1 MMRNIFIQ
9 SKYQRNEIDPD
20 EVLLDA
26 TNLPEYDTHQFE
38 GRLERP
44 IQPLSIILLASV
56 FAIIGLVFFGRL
68 FFLQIAQ
75 GSDYR
80 ELAENNRLS
89 QTTIFADRGVIYDR
103 NGELLAWN
111 IPKEETDYNLR
122 AYIADPGFA
131 HILGYVDYPKQD
143 SSGNYYETE
152 TKGISGLEQVYND
165 SLAGKN
171 GLQLVEVNALQK
183 TTSANLLRDPENG
196 DVLHTTLDANL
207 QRHLFNSIKSVAD
220 EVGFTGGAGVIMD
233 VQNGDVIALTS
244 YPEFDPAVMTARED
258 SDMIADYF
266 SDPRNV
272 FLNRM
277 VQGLY
282 TPGSIVKPY
291 VAAGALEEEVITP
304 NTVIVSNGSISIP
317 NPYYP
322 DNPSVFND
330 WKAHGPLTVRDAI
343 AHSSNV
349 FFYEVGGGF
358 QNQEGIGIKNIEKY
372 VRAFGFGSPFRSE
385 FFKGPE
391 GTIPNEEWKKTTFA
405 GDDWRLGD
413 TYFTAI
419 GQYGFQITPLQAIRS
434 VASIANGG
442 YLVEPRITQNES
454 VYKRAVEGVSQ
465 STFKIIQEG
474 MRKGAIEGTARAI
487 NVDYVT
493 AAAKTGT
500 AELGVSK
507 AKVNSWITGYYPY
520 ENPKYAFVIMLEQGK
535 RTNLVGASAAMR
547 RFLDALYIENPN
559 YFADLL

>member
-1 MMRNIFIQ
+1 MRNIFIQ